1 MPKDKNFLKI
11 SNVNDQARFLGAPEL
26 HSLVS
31 VIHFDELEQCRY
43 AVNYLEVYGMFL
55 SDNEVN
61 GFVYG
66 TQKGDFHAHTLICGA
81 PGQVCGIASPDDAVQ
96 QKGWGFLFDP
106 KLLHGTELGRR
117 MPNYTY
123 FSYDTSEALVLS
135 DEQRQTIVSL
145 LEQIRK
151 ELLADEDKEH
161 VNPIVMSYIGLLLE
175 YVNRYYAQ
183 QLTTV
188 TQEST
193 NLLRQF
199 ENLLAMY
206 FQQDMARQFG
216 LPSVK
221 YFAEQLCLSA
231 NYFGDL
237 IRQQTGDTA
246 FHIIQNYTMQRAY
259 SLLST
264 GKTVGETSEM
274 LGFEYPQ
281 HFSRAFKKHFGQLPS
296 QVVVK
301 AN

>member
-1 MPKDKNFLKI
+1 M
-11 SNVNDQARFLGAPEL
+11 
-26 HSLVS
+26 
-31 VIHFDELEQCRY
+31 
-43 AVNYLEVYGMFL
+43 
-55 SDNEVN
+55 
-61 GFVYG
+61 
-66 TQKGDFHAHTLICGA
+66 
-81 PGQVCGIASPDDAVQ
+81 
-96 QKGWGFLFDP
+96 FDP

-161 VNPIVMSYIGLLLE
+161 ISPIVMSYIGLLLE
-175 YVNRYYAQ
+175 YVNRYYAE
-183 QLTTV
+183 QLATV
-188 TQEST
+188 TQESS

-206 FQQDMARQFG
+206 FQQNLARQMV

-221 YFAEQLCLSA
+221 YFAERLCLSP

-237 IRQQTGDTA
+237 IRQQTGETA
-246 FHIIQNYTMQRAY
+246 FHIIQNYAMQLAYTM
-259 SLLST
+259 LSQ

-281 HFSRAFKKHFGQLPS
+281 HFSRAFKKCFGQLPS

-301 AN
+301 SF

>member
-1 MPKDKNFLKI
+1 MPK
-11 SNVNDQARFLGAPEL
+11 
-26 HSLVS
+26 
-31 VIHFDELEQCRY
+31 
-43 AVNYLEVYGMFL
+43 
-55 SDNEVN
+55 
-61 GFVYG
+61 
-66 TQKGDFHAHTLICGA
+66 
-81 PGQVCGIASPDDAVQ
+81 
-96 QKGWGFLFDP
+96 
-106 KLLHGTELGRR
+106 
-117 MPNYTY
+117 YTY
-123 FSYDTSEALVLS
+123 FSYGINEALVLS

-151 ELLADEDKEH
+151 ELQADEDKEH

-183 QLTTV
+183 QLATV
-188 TQEST
+188 TQKST

-206 FQQDMARQFG
+206 FQQNMARQFG

-259 SLLST
+259 SLLSS